1 MSTSQMQPAVQPK
14 AKERILKTAGR
25 LFYDHGYR
33 AIGIDRI
40 IAEADVAKASFYN
53 HFSSKDELIVAWIG
67 QAEHFGLAMEEA
79 SIAGRADP
87 LMALMEAVIA
97 RARETSCR
105 GCTFQ
110 VSAAEFADPDHP
122 AHVSARRV
130 KDATILRYIS
140 YARAQGLSE
149 PERVARQIFLLIE
162 GIWASVRIYGLD
174 APIDDALAAARRI
187 IAA

>member
-1 MSTSQMQPAVQPK
+1 MSTDPMQPAAAPK
-14 AKERILKTAGR
+14 AKDRILKTAGR

-40 IAEADVAKASFYN
+40 IAESDVAKASFYN
-53 HFSSKDELIVAWIG
+53 HFPSKDDLIVAWIS

-79 SIAGRADP
+79 AVAGRSDP
-87 LMALMEAVIA
+87 LMALVETVVA

-110 VSAAEFADPDHP
+110 VGAAEFADPDHP

-130 KDATILRYIS
+130 KDATLVRYAA
-140 YARAQGLSE
+140 YARQQGIGE
-149 PERVARQIFLLIE
+149 AERVARQIFLLVE
-162 GIWASVRIYGLD
+162 GIWASVRMYGVD

-187 IAA
+187 MAA